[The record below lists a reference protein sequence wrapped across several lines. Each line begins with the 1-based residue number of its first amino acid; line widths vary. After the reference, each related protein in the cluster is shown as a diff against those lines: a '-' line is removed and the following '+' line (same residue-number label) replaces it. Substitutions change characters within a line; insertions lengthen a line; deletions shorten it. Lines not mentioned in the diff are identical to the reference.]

1 MEHINQSENDRNND
15 FSRCN
20 IKKLKPPSL
29 IRYIN
34 EYKWVIGKET
44 YEYNYLNES
53 NINNNYI
60 DNGIFFNLV
69 EKNVNM
75 NLNKSNINNKCFLNL
90 VEKEEEKQVN
100 ITFYYLIK
108 INDYF
113 FQIIFKCVSNNKLPK
128 IKYIIK
134 EEFDNTNDD
143 VLIEKMEIFDFINNI
158 CHYFIVSYHEHGQ
171 ECYIKINV

>member
-69 EKNVNM
+69 ETF
-75 NLNKSNINNKCFLNL
+75 NLSLLKCTLQTKS
-90 VEKEEEKQVN
+90 
-100 ITFYYLIK
+100 
-108 INDYF
+108 
-113 FQIIFKCVSNNKLPK
+113 S
-128 IKYIIK
+128 KY
-134 EEFDNTNDD
+134 
-143 VLIEKMEIFDFINNI
+143 
-158 CHYFIVSYHEHGQ
+158 
-171 ECYIKINV
+171 